1 LAQDGKNLQSSIHAR
16 LDVGTELLGKGTNG
30 VHKQELVRKS
40 RLKYCRD
47 MEIASDISPGPF
59 HFTDNHYPES
69 NGYECEI
76 DDT

>member
-1 LAQDGKNLQSSIHAR
+1 MEQDGKNLQSSIHAM
-16 LDVGTELLGKGTNG
+16 LDVGMELLGKG
-30 VHKQELVRKS
+30 VHKQLYENHGLSIVVIWKSQATLV
-40 RLKYCRD
+40 LD
-47 MEIASDISPGPF
+47 L

>member
-1 LAQDGKNLQSSIHAR
+1 MLGWNYLGKAYTNKNLYENDGLSIVVIWKSQATLV
-16 LDVGTELLGKGTNG
+16 LDL
-30 VHKQELVRKS
+30 
-40 RLKYCRD
+40 
-47 MEIASDISPGPF
+47 

>member
-1 LAQDGKNLQSSIHAR
+1 MGRICRAVFTLSLMLGRNY
-16 LDVGTELLGKGTNG
+16 LGKVHQNG

-40 RLKYCRD
+40 RFKYSRD

-76 DDT
+76 DDY